1 MTEALDKLH
10 AARAQF
16 PVTRNRIYL
25 DTANTGSP
33 PTCVTQTLAAYF
45 ARQQD
50 DGGDKKGAVT
60 AVEITRAKAAALLG
74 CDAAEI
80 AFVKNTSE
88 GLNIAAQ
95 AIDWRDG
102 DNVVIPSREHPNNV
116 FPWLNLRRRGVEVR
130 MAPEGGDWVDAD
142 MLCPYV
148 DARTRVVAVADVSFA
163 PGQRNDLAGIAAL
176 CHAVGAYLVVDGV
189 QAVGLLTVRV
199 RDLGVAMWAASGHK
213 GLMTPHGLGL
223 FYCRRD
229 LISGLSPAYTARAS
243 MMPGLGDDHL
253 VLNPDIPLCDDA
265 RRFEIGNHNYA
276 GVQAMGAALDLIG
289 GIGIATIEQ
298 HVLGLGEYLTELLA
312 ERQIARVGPQ
322 DPRRRS
328 SICVFALPGEGWVEY
343 FAARGIIVSGR
354 LGAIRVSIGMHN
366 SRNEID
372 RFVAA
377 LDERLD
383 R

>member
-1 MTEALDKLH
+1 MSSSADQVQ

-16 PVTRNRIYL
+16 PITRHRVYL

-33 PTCVTQTLAAYF
+33 PLCVTQTLAAYF

-50 DGGDKKGAVT
+50 DGGDKKGAVA
-60 AVEITRAKAAALLG
+60 AVETTRGKAAALLE
-74 CDAAEI
+74 CDADEI

-116 FPWLNLRRRGVEVR
+116 FPWLNLRRQGVEVR
-130 MAPEGGDWVDAD
+130 MAPEAGDWVDAD
-142 MLCPYV
+142 TLRPYV

-163 PGQRNDLAGIAAL
+163 PGQRNDLAGIATL
-176 CHAVGAYLVVDGV
+176 CREVGAHLVVDGV
-189 QAVGLLTVRV
+189 QAVGLLKVRLHE
-199 RDLGVAMWAASGHK
+199 LGVAMWAASGHK

-229 LISGLSPAYTARAS
+229 LIGGLSPAYIARAS
-243 MMPGLGDDHL
+243 MMPGDDDHL
-253 VLNPDIPLCDDA
+253 VRNPDVPLRDDA

-276 GVQAMGAALDLIG
+276 GAQAMGAALDLIG

-298 HVLGLGEYLTELLA
+298 HVLGLGEYLTQCLA
-312 ERQIARVGPQ
+312 ERQIARVGPK
-322 DPRRRS
+322 DPQRRS
-328 SICVFALPGEGWVEY
+328 SICVFALPGEGWVDY
-343 FAARGIIVSGR
+343 FAARGIVVSGR
-354 LGAIRVSIGMHN
+354 LGAIRVSIGLHN
-366 SRNEID
+366 SRDDID
-372 RFVAA
+372 QFVAA